1 MPDYFLPKLRPTA
14 RIRAFLST
22 SLLEPH
28 KISRKKVLK
37 EVGKET
43 QLETEAAAS
52 SNCVLAFSLLVM
64 FDSDPCFWYFV
75 HVKGIHLLKWTVLPL
90 QSWASFVV
98 TSTCFLR
105 SSQPSSHPKSAVLW
119 LEQEWL
125 WNRWTNRQ
133 RGILIKERAQ
143 KNHDTKSSYSKLLEE
158 ILQISAKP
166 FLQACYYIRGYLW
179 GIKRKQQRNCLL
191 PLISWNNK
199 LQNLP
204 RTQPLW
210 QSKAWK
216 RPKPKFTSDSFTEDK
231 LTVLL

>member
-75 HVKGIHLLKWTVLPL
+75 HVKGIHLLKWTVLPSPEL
-90 QSWASFVV
+90 GKFVW
-98 TSTCFLR
+98 
-105 SSQPSSHPKSAVLW
+105 SHQRVFCGVHNQVLIQNPLFCDWSKSDCGID
-119 LEQEWL
+119 EQ
-125 WNRWTNRQ
+125 T
-133 RGILIKERAQ
+133 GKEV
-143 KNHDTKSSYSKLLEE
+143 
-158 ILQISAKP
+158 
-166 FLQACYYIRGYLW
+166 F
-179 GIKRKQQRNCLL
+179 
-191 PLISWNNK
+191 
-199 LQNLP
+199 
-204 RTQPLW
+204 
-210 QSKAWK
+210 
-216 RPKPKFTSDSFTEDK
+216 
-231 LTVLL
+231 